1 MASSTSLFC
10 SNFFIPKST
19 RNTLQL
25 PSQFCLPFCS
35 YFQHNRQYKRF
46 FPLPKVASVPYQ
58 PINFDYLQQEFSGYG
73 VTFEEVG
80 GSCMAKMELK
90 NGSIATILLPS
101 GLITSYKAPMWHGG
115 KVELLH
121 TAVSQGEFGDAIIQG
136 GVSLNFNFQV
146 NNDDDDDNEEVSW
159 SPTNW
164 VLHNIKGNAEES
176 IQVEL
181 INKGPD
187 SKIGLKYIVTLEE
200 DGLGSEL
207 EVSNSNSW
215 SLQMTGSVL
224 THLTVSTPEATY
236 AIGLERSNYYIRPP
250 FESEFILSPPDSS
263 EDNGLEKTWKSS
275 VKQFFPGWGTSNQN
289 NEVEQSQ
296 IDSGDAMGEETESYK
311 QLKERISLVYTDA
324 PRSFTLI
331 DRGRRNSVLV
341 GRNGFDETYLF
352 SPGSSGIESY
362 SKYAYIC
369 VGQAAVLQPIVLSSQ
384 NVWKGGLYLH
394 NPNL

>member
-19 RNTLQL
+19 RNTL
-25 PSQFCLPFCS
+25 PSTQFCLPFSS
-35 YFQHNRQYKRF
+35 YIQHNHYKKF

-58 PINFDYLQQEFSGYG
+58 PINFDYLQQEFNGHG

-101 GLITSYKAPMWHGG
+101 GLITSYKAPMWHGA

-121 TAVSQGEFGDAIIQG
+121 TAVSESELGDAIIQ
-136 GVSLNFNFQV
+136 
-146 NNDDDDDNEEVSW
+146 
-159 SPTNW
+159 
-164 VLHNIKGNAEES
+164 GNAEES

-187 SKIGLKYIVTLEE
+187 GKTGLKYIVTLEE

-207 EVSNSNSW
+207 EISNSNS
-215 SLQMTGSVL
+215 SPLQMTGSIL
-224 THLTVSTPEATY
+224 THLTVSNPEATY
-236 AIGLERSNYYIRPP
+236 AIGLDRSNYYIRPP

-263 EDNGLEKTWKSS
+263 EDKGLEKTWKSS
-275 VKQFFPGWGTSNQN
+275 VKQFFSGWGTNNQN
-289 NEVEQSQ
+289 NEVEGSQS
-296 IDSGDAMGEETESYK
+296 DSEDMIGEETDTYK

-341 GRNGFDETYLF
+341 GRSGFNETYLF

-384 NVWKGGLYLH
+384 NVWKGGQYLH

>member
-19 RNTLQL
+19 RNTL
-25 PSQFCLPFCS
+25 PSTQFCLPFSS
-35 YFQHNRQYKRF
+35 YIQHNHYKKF

-58 PINFDYLQQEFSGYG
+58 PINFDYLQQEFNGHG

-101 GLITSYKAPMWHGG
+101 GLITSYKAPMWHGA

-121 TAVSQGEFGDAIIQG
+121 TAVSESELGDAIIQG

-146 NNDDDDDNEEVSW
+146 NDDDGDVVSW
-159 SPTNW
+159 SPSNW

-187 SKIGLKYIVTLEE
+187 GKTGLKYIVTLEE

-207 EVSNSNSW
+207 EISNSNSLP
-215 SLQMTGSVL
+215 LQMTGSIL
-224 THLTVSTPEATY
+224 THLTVSNPEATY
-236 AIGLERSNYYIRPP
+236 AIGLDRSNYYIRPP

-263 EDNGLEKTWKSS
+263 EDKGLEKTWKSS
-275 VKQFFPGWGTSNQN
+275 VKQFFSGWGTNNQN
-289 NEVEQSQ
+289 NEVEGSQS
-296 IDSGDAMGEETESYK
+296 DSEDMIGEETDTYK

-341 GRNGFDETYLF
+341 GRNGFNETYLF

-384 NVWKGGLYLH
+384 NVWKGGQYLH

>member
-10 SNFFIPKST
+10 SNFFISKST
-19 RNTLQL
+19 RNTLL
-25 PSQFCLPFCS
+25 PSQFCLPFPS
-35 YFQHNRQYKRF
+35 YTQHYHFKRF

-58 PINFDYLQQEFSGYG
+58 PINFDYLQQEFNGHG

-90 NGSIATILLPS
+90 NGSIATILLQN

-121 TAVSQGEFGDAIIQG
+121 TAVSEGEFGDAIIQG
-136 GVSLNFNFQV
+136 GVSLNFNFQS
-146 NNDDDDDNEEVSW
+146 NDDDEVSW

-176 IQVEL
+176 IKVEL

-187 SKIGLKYIVTLEE
+187 GKIGLKYIVTLEE

-207 EVSNSNSW
+207 EISNSNSMP
-215 SLQMTGSVL
+215 LQMKGSIL
-224 THLTVSTPEATY
+224 THFTVSNPEATY

-250 FESEFILSPPDSS
+250 FESEFILSPSVSS
-263 EDNGLEKTWKSS
+263 EEKGLEKTWKSS

-289 NEVEQSQ
+289 NEAEGSQS
-296 IDSGDAMGEETESYK
+296 DSEDTIGEEMDTYK

-352 SPGSSGIESY
+352 SPGSSGVESY

-384 NVWKGGLYLH
+384 NVWKGGQYLH